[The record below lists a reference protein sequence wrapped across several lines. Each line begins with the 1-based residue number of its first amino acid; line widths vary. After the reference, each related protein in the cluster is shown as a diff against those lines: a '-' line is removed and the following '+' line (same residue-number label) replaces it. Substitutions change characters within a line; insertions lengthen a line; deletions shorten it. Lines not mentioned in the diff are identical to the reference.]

1 MDSWELDDGTLSL
14 TSPLS
19 VLVDRKPYT
28 TSEDKKGHDAFLGAK
43 FPKTFYRWVTELKEA
58 PGSPYRTNADVVRD
72 SIYLGLQVLSL
83 RAKQSSTWNVQAAI
97 TQQEARIFQHTR
109 IYRDVEAVVEQL
121 EILSRNGDD
130 KQALDDLVEYVH
142 LFAAHP
148 EGSKYASVLK
158 EKLLASRRLKGLLE
172 QLEEALGEGLD

>member
-14 TSPLS
+14 TTPLS

-28 TSEDKKGHDAFLGAK
+28 TSEDKKGHDVFLGAK
-43 FPKTFYRWVTELKEA
+43 FPKVFQRWVSELKER
-58 PGSPYRTNADVVRD
+58 PGSPYQTNADVVRD
-72 SIYLGLQVLSL
+72 AIYLGLQILSL
-83 RAKQSSTWNVQAAI
+83 RAKQSTVWNIQAAI

-121 EILSRNGDD
+121 EILSRNGDE
-130 KQALDDLVEYVH
+130 KQALSDLVEYVH

-148 EGSKYASVLK
+148 EGNKYASVLK

-172 QLEEALGEGLD
+172 QLEEELGEELG

>member
-43 FPKTFYRWVTELKEA
+43 FPKTFYRWVTELKET

-72 SIYLGLQVLSL
+72 SIYLGLQILSL
-83 RAKQSSTWNVQAAI
+83 RSKQSSSWKVQAAI

-130 KQALDDLVEYVH
+130 KQTLVH

-172 QLEEALGEGLD
+172 QLEEELGENLG